1 MLVWVIYDISENR
14 IRSRVAKLCKNYGL
28 FRVQK
33 SAFLGDLNRNQS
45 DSLAL
50 ECEAVIEESDSVY
63 VFPMCEDCFDKIKLI
78 GTGFDREL
86 VAGMTITKVFQLAA
100 CMICRLPELRG
111 RVPQKQGVK
120 RYLHFNTP

>member
-33 SAFLGDLNRNQS
+33 SAFLGDMNRNQS

-63 VFPMCEDCFDKIKLI
+63 VFPMCEDCFEKINLI

-86 VAGMTITKVFQLAA
+86 VAGMTITKVF
-100 CMICRLPELRG
+100 
-111 RVPQKQGVK
+111 
-120 RYLHFNTP
+120 

>member
-1 MLVWVIYDISENR
+1 MLVWVIYDISENKV
-14 IRSRVAKLCKNYGL
+14 RSRVAKLCKSYGL

-63 VFPMCEDCFDKIKLI
+63 VFPMCEDCNDRIKLI

-86 VAGMTITKVFQLAA
+86 VAGMTITKVF
-100 CMICRLPELRG
+100 
-111 RVPQKQGVK
+111 
-120 RYLHFNTP
+120 